1 MNFPAKHPKVF
12 KTKKGTLYLQEPGV
26 VMVAHTQT
34 NLSGMRKFL
43 QGFDKSLEFP
53 KYLDD
58 PIKLPDI
65 EQLIKASGQICYVS
79 YGPKRSTNAEAEK
92 YFDNIKLSGHGS
104 VLEHSSA
111 TFLFYGVP
119 RSFTHELVRHRAG
132 FAYSQVSQR
141 YVSGSVL
148 RFVERPEFI
157 NDPELHNI
165 FEKMIDSSAEAYQ
178 ILADKLMERQGKG
191 TELLNAE
198 RKTDLRKKVQQCART
213 VLPNAAE
220 APIVVTGNMRAWR
233 HFIEMR
239 GSEHAEL
246 EIRKIAVMVYEALKG
261 VAPLLFN
268 DYKEIKL
275 SDGTIGIETEYRKV

>member
-1 MNFPAKHPKVF
+1 M
-12 KTKKGTLYLQEPGV
+12 
-26 VMVAHTQT
+26 VMLARTET
-34 NLSGMRKFL
+34 NLSGMKKFL
-43 QGFDKSLEFP
+43 QGFEKSLEFP
-53 KYLDD
+53 KYLAD
-58 PIKLPDI
+58 PVKLPDV
-65 EQLIKASGQICYVS
+65 EQLIKAAGQICYVS
-79 YGPKRSTNAEAEK
+79 YGPKRSTNAEAGK

-104 VLEHSSA
+104 VLEHGSA

-148 RFVERPEFI
+148 RFVERPEFV
-157 NDPELHNI
+157 DDSELHQF
-165 FEKMIDSSAEAYQ
+165 FEESIDASAEAYQ
-178 ILADKLMERQGKG
+178 TLADKLMERQEKG
-191 TELLNAE
+191 VGLLNAD

-213 VLPNAAE
+213 VLPNSAE
-220 APIVVTGNMRAWR
+220 APIVVTANMRAWR

-246 EIRKIAVMVYEALKG
+246 EIRKIAVLAYRALKE

-275 SDGTIGIETEYRKV
+275 SDGTTGIDTEYRKV